1 MNYNDPIKIAK
12 NTYWIGEYL
21 KDDPFQCHPYLILN
35 GDESILIDPGSM
47 LEARTIIKK
56 AKQLISLHKIKYIIL
71 HHQDPDVAAAVPAIE
86 KLIARED
93 LEVVTHGSVSLFLR
107 HYNIKSKFY
116 NFEEHNNQ
124 LETDNGF
131 KIKFLTTPYCHAP
144 GAFVSYCVKSKLLFS
159 GDIFGGLQTPW
170 KLYADENYF
179 NEARKFHELYIPSR
193 DIFNYAL
200 QKIEKLD
207 IDLIAPQHGS
217 LIKKEYIRPLI
228 DKMKNLECGLHVEK
242 TYHAKL
248 VDTVKRLELEVKENQ
263 KKDRLLMEQ
272 SKLAQMGEM
281 MNMIAHQWR
290 QPLNVVAAS
299 ALNLSLLNS
308 IGSLDDD
315 ELEKTTN
322 FIQEQVQKMSETI
335 NDFMEFNKEASQDK
349 ITLSESVISVEKMIR
364 SQLVN
369 RSIRLEIDIDSSIKV
384 FHNKTSIEH
393 SLMNIIGNARDAFD
407 GLDTQEP
414 KIIKIYTQKNDKNI
428 VLCIEDNAGGIP
440 KDILNKIFNP
450 YFTTKEQG
458 KGTGIG
464 LYMTKKMIEEVDGS
478 SIDVKS
484 SDGKTIFY
492 LKFTKENE

>member
-1 MNYNDPIKIAK
+1 MNFSKPIEISK
-12 NTYWIGEYL
+12 NIYWIGKYL
-21 KDDPFQCHPYLILN
+21 ENDPFQCHPYLIVN

-47 LEARTIIKK
+47 LEAK
-56 AKQLISLHKIKYIIL
+56 AVIRKTKELIDLKQIKYIIL

-86 KLIARED
+86 KLIDRDD
-93 LEVVTHGSVSLFLR
+93 LQIVTHKSVSIFLK
-107 HYNIKSKFY
+107 HYNIKSDYY
-116 NFEEHNNQ
+116 NIESNYFSLKTKSG
-124 LETDNGF
+124 LEL
-131 KIKFLTTPYCHAP
+131 KFLTTPYCHAP
-144 GAFVSYCVKSKLLFS
+144 GAFISYVVNNKVLFS
-159 GDIFGGLQTPW
+159 GDIFGGLEKSW
-170 KLYADENYF
+170 KFYADENYF
-179 NEARKFHELYIPSR
+179 EEAKKFHELYIPSR

-207 IDLIAPQHGS
+207 IELIAPQHGS
-217 LIKKEYIRPLI
+217 LVKRKYIASLI
-228 DKMKNLECGLHVEK
+228 EKMKKLECGLHVEQS
-242 TYHAKL
+242 YHKKL
-248 VDTVKRLELEVKENQ
+248 VDTVKKLEKEVKENQ

-315 ELEKTTN
+315 ELEKTTT

-335 NDFMEFNKEASQDK
+335 NDFMEFNKETSQDE
-349 ITLSESVISVEKMIR
+349 IILNESVINVQKMIM

-369 RSIRLEIDIDSSIKV
+369 RSIKLQIDVDSSIKV

-393 SLMNIIGNARDAFD
+393 SLMNIIGNARDAYD
-407 GLDTQEP
+407 NYTGEDE
-414 KIIKIYTQKNDKNI
+414 KCIKIYTKESENNI
-428 VLCIEDNAGGIP
+428 ILFIEDNAGGIP
-440 KDILNKIFNP
+440 KKIINKIFNP

-464 LYMTKKMIEEVDGS
+464 LYMTKKMIEEVDGTTIHVDS
-478 SIDVKS
+478 SNGI
-484 SDGKTIFY
+484 TIFQI
-492 LKFTKENE
+492 KFTKG